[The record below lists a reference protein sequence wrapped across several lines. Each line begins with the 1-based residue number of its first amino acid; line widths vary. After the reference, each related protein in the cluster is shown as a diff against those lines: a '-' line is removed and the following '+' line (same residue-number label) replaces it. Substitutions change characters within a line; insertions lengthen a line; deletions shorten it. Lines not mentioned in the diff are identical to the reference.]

1 MMFSLLYN
9 APMPQQFRIGSF
21 RSIKMMN
28 SNWMVTLAVSQ
39 RKALIGFGY
48 TNQQVNTMSL
58 AETTQELKTFGYDF
72 KANSPFK
79 NK

>member
-1 MMFSLLYN
+1 MQTVLRRN
-9 APMPQQFRIGSF
+9 
-21 RSIKMMN
+21 KMMN

-48 TNQQVNTMSL
+48 TTQQVNAMSL
-58 AETTQELKTFGYDF
+58 AETTEELKTLGYNF
-72 KANSPFK
+72 KTNSPFK

>member
-1 MMFSLLYN
+1 
-9 APMPQQFRIGSF
+9 
-21 RSIKMMN
+21 MMN

-39 RKALIGFGY
+39 RKALIGMGY
-48 TNQQVNTMSL
+48 TSQQVNAMSL
-58 AETTQELKTFGYDF
+58 ADTTKELKSLGYNF

>member
-1 MMFSLLYN
+1 
-9 APMPQQFRIGSF
+9 
-21 RSIKMMN
+21 MMN
-28 SNWMVTLAVSQ
+28 SNWMVTLAIAQ

-48 TNQQVNTMSL
+48 TNQQVNAMNL
-58 AETTQELKTFGYDF
+58 AETTQELKSLGYDF

>member
-1 MMFSLLYN
+1 
-9 APMPQQFRIGSF
+9 
-21 RSIKMMN
+21 MMN
-28 SNWMVTLAVSQ
+28 CNWMVTLAIAQ

-48 TNQQVNTMSL
+48 TAQQVNAMSL
-58 AETTQELKTFGYDF
+58 DETTKELKALGYNF

>member
-1 MMFSLLYN
+1 
-9 APMPQQFRIGSF
+9 
-21 RSIKMMN
+21 MMN

-58 AETTQELKTFGYDF
+58 AETTQELKNLGYNF
-72 KANSPFK
+72 KTNSPFK
-79 NK
+79 NKAPYNPEFLGAQPARAGQDY

>member
-1 MMFSLLYN
+1 MIHSSTT
-9 APMPQQFRIGSF
+9 QQVN
-21 RSIKMMN
+21 KMMN

-48 TNQQVNTMSL
+48 TTQQVNAMSL
-58 AETTQELKTFGYDF
+58 AETTEELKTLGYNF
-72 KANSPFK
+72 KTNSPFK

>member
-1 MMFSLLYN
+1 MVKCDMIHSSTT
-9 APMPQQFRIGSF
+9 QQVN
-21 RSIKMMN
+21 KMMN

-48 TNQQVNTMSL
+48 TTQQVNAMSL
-58 AETTQELKTFGYDF
+58 AETTEELKTLGYNF
-72 KANSPFK
+72 KTNSPFK